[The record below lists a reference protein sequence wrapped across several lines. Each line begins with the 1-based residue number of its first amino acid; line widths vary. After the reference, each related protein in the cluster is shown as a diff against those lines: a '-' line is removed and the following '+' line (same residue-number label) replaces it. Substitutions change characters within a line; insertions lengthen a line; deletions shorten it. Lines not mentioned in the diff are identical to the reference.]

1 MLDRLAA
8 DGARET
14 KDLSQSTIAARHLRN
29 LVGGK
34 ERVPF
39 EKFFQYNFPERPGAL
54 LRFLECVAPAF
65 NITLFHYRS
74 SDAQTAEILIGVQV
88 SPGQESSFEA
98 VTQSLEAEEFQCTD
112 LSAHEGEMEGLKLL
126 VGGD

>member
-1 MLDRLAA
+1 MTDQNRKPKILVIDDEADLLAI
-8 DGARET
+8 
-14 KDLSQSTIAARHLRN
+14 LSSMAEEL
-29 LVGGK
+29 
-34 ERVPF
+34 
-39 EKFFQYNFPERPGAL
+39 
-54 LRFLECVAPAF
+54 
-65 NITLFHYRS
+65 LFHYRS

-112 LSAHEGEMEGLKLL
+112 LSAHEGEMEGLRLL